1 MAFLVQNCHDSQVR
15 ERLGPDF
22 NRMWLA
28 SGISNIGDG
37 VILGAVPVLVA
48 SNLTNN
54 PILISSTVGITVAS
68 RVIASLPAGVWVD
81 RHPRKRIFFRVSLA
95 RGAIVA
101 LIGLLLAA
109 DRLNIAALWVLLAG
123 LSAG

>member
-95 RGAIVA
+95 RGAIVTHRT
-101 LIGLLLAA
+101 LACGRPTQHRRTMGA
-109 DRLNIAALWVLLAG
+109 PRRLVRG
-123 LSAG
+123 